1 MLASGN
7 MGRMDYTTFLDSEFP
22 GTWVNPI
29 PLVLALL
36 VIWKEAVPQLP
47 SSTTLTVLSATWPL
61 RDTE

>member
-1 MLASGN
+1 MLGSGN
-7 MGRMDYTTFLDSEFP
+7 MGRMDYTASLDSEFP
-22 GTWVNPI
+22 GTPI